1 MARFDPR
8 TNAERQADAQRA
20 RMTKADKLAM
30 YRGMLARA
38 ERAGLQRLDI
48 QEIIAKLEGRLI

>member
-20 RMTKADKLAM
+20 RM
-30 YRGMLARA
+30 
-38 ERAGLQRLDI
+38 QRHI
-48 QEIIAKLEGRLI
+48 NQEG